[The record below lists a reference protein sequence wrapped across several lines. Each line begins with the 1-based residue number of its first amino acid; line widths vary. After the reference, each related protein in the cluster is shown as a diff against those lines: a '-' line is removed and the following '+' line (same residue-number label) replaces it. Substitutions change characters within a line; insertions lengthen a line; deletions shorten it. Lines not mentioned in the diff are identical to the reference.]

1 MAKKKKKNDR
11 TLSADKFRSLF
22 ERASHGNEDAQADL
36 IQYTN
41 SLSKTTNSRMKALEE
56 IGYDFYNYDRAY
68 ASLQNMG
75 RTRFKTNWN
84 MDTITDNFED
94 FLQSANAVHVF
105 MKGDS
110 TPSQIKARSIARRE
124 YLLDNILNYG
134 GLDAEARILYNKLR
148 NPTTKEDKK
157 FALKFERVLSAAPIS
172 MLIGEGYGNT
182 DETVESIAYALYQ
195 GKTADEIVATVSKY
209 LPYITGVG
217 KYSIEDIWD
226 VLKERGN
233 GW

>member
-1 MAKKKKKNDR
+1 MAKKKKNDR
-11 TLSADKFRSLF
+11 TLSANNFRSLF

-41 SLSKTTNSRMKALEE
+41 SLSKTTNSRMRALEE
-56 IGYDFYNYDRAY
+56 SGYDFYNYDRAY

-75 RTRFKTNWN
+75 RKRFKENWN
-84 MDTITDNFED
+84 MDTIADNFED

-105 MKGDS
+105 MKED
-110 TPSQIKARSIARRE
+110 TAPSEIKARSIARRE

-134 GLDAEARILYNKLR
+134 GLDPEGRILYNKLR
-148 NPTTKEDKK
+148 NPITKEDRE
-157 FALKFERVLSAAPIS
+157 FALKFERVLSAGSIS
-172 MLIGEGYGNT
+172 SLIGEAYGNT

-195 GKTADEIVATVSKY
+195 GKTEDEIVATVSKY
-209 LPYITGVG
+209 LPYITGVS

-226 VLKERGN
+226 ALKGKGN